1 MNDIGIKPDRVFPVF
16 PESNSTL
23 KDQSVDFRDYIKQA
37 IYRTDQRQKDADIS
51 IQNMMQG
58 TAGIH
63 ETMLELSKADLSL
76 RLLNQFRTKT
86 MESYKQI
93 MQMTF

>member
-1 MNDIGIKPDRVFPVF
+1 MNDIGIQTDRAFPIF
-16 PESNSTL
+16 PESKVSL
-23 KDQSVDFRDYIKQA
+23 KQNTVDFRDFIKQA
-37 IYRTDQRQKDADIS
+37 IYRTDQRQKDADIA
-51 IQNMMQG
+51 IENMMQG
-58 TAGIH
+58 NTGIH

-76 RLLNQFRTKT
+76 RILNQFRSKT